1 VRLRTVAVV
10 AVGVLVVGGGGT
22 LATLSSSG
30 ILDGAQNLLGSQL
43 LQSPCLPEL
52 GGGLSA
58 AAAGGIKNLDRV
70 QLRNVVDIAE
80 TAAAVAKENGLDG
93 EQLLQAMTVAY
104 AAALVE
110 SDLRNLPSRA
120 VPASLAFDYDAYAGG
135 RIPPGD
141 HTSVGLFQQLDAWG
155 PVSVRMNRKG
165 SARMFLTGGRAG
177 QPGLLDIA
185 GWDRLDAGVLAQRVQ
200 VSAYPLRYGQRVPQ
214 ARAIAAVV
222 LGTRSAG
229 HGGSVQAG
237 GAADA
242 AAGAS
247 GGVSGLSAG
256 VFRTGTACQPAS
268 QRSGK
273 IGKCPAVGSGSAR
286 GLTPDAVAVLRC
298 GLGDFPMVRA
308 YGCLASSGH
317 TPGSDHYTGRA
328 CDFMIP
334 GQARRDTSD
343 GLALGNSMAA
353 YFVDNAETFGVTY
366 VIWHGRI
373 WNSARAAE
381 GWRPYRHPS
390 GSGNWTLMHMD
401 HVHVS
406 VKGQA
411 GMYGWGA

>member
-1 VRLRTVAVV
+1 MRLRTAAIV
-10 AVGVLVVGGGGT
+10 AVGVLVVGGSGT

-30 ILDGAQNLLGSQL
+30 ILDEAQQLLGSQL

-58 AAAGGIKNLDRV
+58 GAAGRIKNIDRA

-80 TAAAVAKENGLDG
+80 TATAVAKENTLDG
-93 EQLLQAMTVAY
+93 EQLLHALTVAY

-120 VPASLAFDYDAYAGG
+120 VPASLAFDYDAYPGG

-155 PVSVRMNRKG
+155 PVSVRMNRRG
-165 SARMFLTGGRAG
+165 AARMFLTGGRAG

-185 GWDRLDAGVLAQRVQ
+185 GWDRLDAGVVAQRVQ

-229 HGGSVQAG
+229 RGGDLQARGAG
-237 GAADA
+237 G
-242 AAGAS
+242 G
-247 GGVSGLSAG
+247 SGLSAG
-256 VFRTGTACQPAS
+256 VFRTGTGCEPAS
-268 QRSGK
+268 RRSGT
-273 IGKCPAVGSGSAR
+273 IGTCPTVRTSSER

-298 GLGDFPMVRA
+298 GLGDFPMIRA
-308 YGCLASSGH
+308 YGCLATSGH

-334 GQARRDTSD
+334 GQARRDTGD
-343 GLALGNSMAA
+343 GMALGTSMAE

-373 WNSARAAE
+373 WNAGRAAE

-390 GSGNWTLMHMD
+390 GSDNWTLMHMD